1 LKKNKLIHNV
11 AYASDLVRIDYMIKK
26 FLLKKILVM
35 FKYLFILKED
45 KLINS
50 VAYASEPVRNLELTE
65 F

>member
-1 LKKNKLIHNV
+1 LKENKLIHNV
-11 AYASDLVRIDYMIKK
+11 AYASDLVRIDYMM
-26 FLLKKILVM
+26 KKISTEKKIVM